1 MNAVTYLHD
10 YRPVEPLHI
19 VAHRLRVARDVMRE
33 ADLHRSEF
41 VRECCEFLME
51 NGNAHEQVEAEARLL
66 VMRAAER
73 RHAWCMNQPSAV
85 KRRLR
90 SILTEAVLG
99 TAAVLA
105 SASFALGMIA
115 YVLIGAM

>member
-51 NGNAHEQVEAEARLL
+51 NGNAHEQIEAEARLH

-73 RHAWCMNQPSAV
+73 RRHWCMNQPPAV
-85 KRRLR
+85 QRRRLA
-90 SILTEAVLG
+90 IIAEAAGVV
-99 TAAVLA
+99 T
-105 SASFALGMIA
+105 SASFAIGMMA
-115 YVLIGAM
+115 YVLFGV

>member
-1 MNAVTYLHD
+1 MTAVTYLHD

-51 NGNAHEQVEAEARLL
+51 NGNAHEQIEAEARLL

-73 RHAWCMNQPSAV
+73 RHAWCMNQPPAV
-85 KRRLR
+85 TRRR
-90 SILTEAVLG
+90 WAIIAEA
-99 TAAVLA
+99 AAVLA
-105 SASFALGMIA
+105 SASFAIGLIA
-115 YVLIGAM
+115 YVLVGAM

>member
-19 VAHRLRVARDVMRE
+19 LSHRLRVARDVMRE
-33 ADLHRSEF
+33 ADLHRPEF
-41 VRECCEFLME
+41 VLECCEFLME
-51 NGNAHEQVEAEARLL
+51 NGNAHEQVEAEARLHM
-66 VMRAAER
+66 MRAEER
-73 RHAWCMNQPSAV
+73 RRAMCMQPPAV

>member
-33 ADLHRSEF
+33 ADLHRPEF
-41 VRECCEFLME
+41 VQECCEFLME
-51 NGNAHEQVEAEARLL
+51 NGNAHEQIEAEARLL

-73 RHAWCMNQPSAV
+73 RHAWCMNQPPAV
-85 KRRLR
+85 TRARRA
-90 SILTEAVLG
+90 ILTEAVLG
-99 TAAVLA
+99 SVAVAL
-105 SASFALGMIA
+105 SASFALSMIV
-115 YVLIGAM
+115 YVLAMV

>member
-1 MNAVTYLHD
+1 MTAVTYLHD

-19 VAHRLRVARDVMRE
+19 VAHHLRVARDVMRE
-33 ADLHRSEF
+33 ADLHRPEF

-51 NGNAHEQVEAEARLL
+51 NGNAHEQIEAEARLL

-85 KRRLR
+85 QRRR
-90 SILTEAVLG
+90 WAIIAEA
-99 TAAVLA
+99 AAVLA
-105 SASFALGMIA
+105 SASFAIGMMA
-115 YVLIGAM
+115 YVLFGV

>member
-10 YRPVEPLHI
+10 HRPVEPLHI

-33 ADLHRSEF
+33 ADLHRPEF
-41 VRECCEFLME
+41 VRECCEFLSE
-51 NGNAHEQVEAEARLL
+51 NGSFHEQIEADARLQ

-85 KRRLR
+85 TRRR
-90 SILTEAVLG
+90 RAILTEAVLG
-99 TAAVLA
+99 SVAVAL
-105 SASFALGMIA
+105 SASFAVSMIV
-115 YVLIGAM
+115 YVLAMV

>member
-33 ADLHRSEF
+33 ADLHRPEF
-41 VRECCEFLME
+41 VRECCEFLMG
-51 NGNAHEQVEAEARLL
+51 NGNAHEQIEAEARLL

-73 RHAWCMNQPSAV
+73 RHAWCMNQPPAV
-85 KRRLR
+85 TRARRA
-90 SILTEAVLG
+90 ILTEAVLG
-99 TAAVLA
+99 SAAVFL
-105 SASFALGMIA
+105 SASFALSMIV
-115 YVLIGAM
+115 YVLTRV

>member
-19 VAHRLRVARDVMRE
+19 LSHRLRVARDVMRE

-73 RHAWCMNQPSAV
+73 RHAWCMNQPPAV
-85 KRRLR
+85 TRARRA
-90 SILTEAVLG
+90 ILTEAVLG
-99 TAAVLA
+99 SVAVAL
-105 SASFALGMIA
+105 SASFAVSMIV
-115 YVLIGAM
+115 YVLAMV

>member
-41 VRECCEFLME
+41 VQECCEFLME

-73 RHAWCMNQPSAV
+73 RRHWCMNQHPAV
-85 KRRLR
+85 RRR
-90 SILTEAVLG
+90 RWAIIAEA
-99 TAAVLA
+99 AAVLA
-105 SASFALGMIA
+105 SASFAIGMMA
-115 YVLIGAM
+115 YVLFGV

>member
-33 ADLHRSEF
+33 ADLHRPEF
-41 VRECCEFLME
+41 VRECCEYLSEHGTF
-51 NGNAHEQVEAEARLL
+51 HEQIEADARLQ

-73 RHAWCMNQPSAV
+73 RRHWCMNQPPAV
-85 KRRLR
+85 QRRR
-90 SILTEAVLG
+90 WAIIAEAAGVI
-99 TAAVLA
+99 V
-105 SASFALGMIA
+105 SASFALGMMA
-115 YVLIGAM
+115 YVLFGV

>member
-33 ADLHRSEF
+33 ADLHRPAF
-41 VRECCEFLME
+41 VRECCEYLME
-51 NGNAHEQVEAEARLL
+51 NGSASEQLEAEARLHL
-66 VMRAAER
+66 MRAEER
-73 RHAWCMNQPSAV
+73 RRAMCMQPPAV

-90 SILTEAVLG
+90 SIITEAVLG
-99 TAAVLA
+99 AAAVLA

-115 YVLIGAM
+115 YVLVGAM

>member
-19 VAHRLRVARDVMRE
+19 VAHRPRVARDVMRE

-73 RHAWCMNQPSAV
+73 RHAWCMNQPPAV
-85 KRRLR
+85 TRRR
-90 SILTEAVLG
+90 WAIIAEAAGV
-99 TAAVLA
+99 VA
-105 SASFALGMIA
+105 SASFAIGMMA
-115 YVLIGAM
+115 YVLFGV

>member
-10 YRPVEPLHI
+10 YRPVEPLNI
-19 VAHRLRVARDVMRE
+19 TVHRLRVARDVMRE
-33 ADLHRSEF
+33 ADMHRPEF

-73 RHAWCMNQPSAV
+73 RHAWCMNQPTHAV
-85 KRRLR
+85 QRRR
-90 SILTEAVLG
+90 WAIIAEAAGV
-99 TAAVLA
+99 VA
-105 SASFALGMIA
+105 SASFALGMFA
-115 YVLIGAM
+115 YVMFGV